1 MRTLFTHQKIGASRR
16 AAKATLPRDRGQ
28 TALARGAALAA
39 CLALAA
45 CGTEKPA
52 EGVIGYVAG
61 FAGFVSAEEP
71 RAVLVGED
79 ILSAGGTAA
88 DAATAMAATLTVTL
102 PSRAGWMGGGVCLSR
117 QPKDKSVQS
126 FVFLPQPLPGGGFAP
141 GLPRG
146 LYALHAAS
154 GALRWETIL
163 APAENLARF
172 GTPVSRALAKDIA
185 ALGSPA
191 ALGEGVRQIF
201 TRKDGALL
209 REGDNLLQMRASTL
223 MTALRMKGVG
233 EAYGGPLGQLIAAAM
248 PERAE
253 ERRTALRGY
262 RVTKPAPV
270 TAEVGNEIAYFP
282 PAPFAG
288 ARAARAWIAAG
299 EAESAKPARIAGA
312 EPAIS
317 GYGATGFVVVDRG
330 GMTVACTLSM
340 GQIFGAGQTLG
351 DTGLLAYSPL
361 DGGDLDA
368 DAMLPMLAGNK
379 YVKDLRI
386 AAVGAGATAV
396 PDVLDFA
403 ARARFA
409 GENAH
414 AASAAVAAAGDAGS
428 RVTGVSCPD
437 GAPSHVVNCTL
448 ALDPRGAGVS
458 RAVGIDLNASGAKVQ
473 FQ

>member
-1 MRTLFTHQKIGASRR
+1 MRTLSTHSKIADRR
-16 AAKATLPRDRGQ
+16 CAAKATLPRDCGQ
-28 TALARGAALAA
+28 TALARAAALAA
-39 CLALAA
+39 CLTLAA
-45 CGTEKPA
+45 CGVEKPS

-61 FAGFVSAEEP
+61 FAGFISAEEP

-117 QPKDKSVQS
+117 MPKDKSVRT

-154 GALRWETIL
+154 GAMRWETIL

-172 GTPVSRALAKDIA
+172 GTPVSRALARDIA

-191 ALGEGVRQIF
+191 ALGEGVRPLF

-223 MTALRMKGVG
+223 MTALRMKGAG
-233 EAYGGPLGQLIAAAM
+233 EAYGGALGRLIASAV

-253 ERRTALRGY
+253 ERRTALRDY
-262 RVTKPAPV
+262 RVATPAPV
-270 TAEVGNEIAYFP
+270 TAEVDNEVAYFP

-288 ARAARAWIAAG
+288 ARAAQAWIAAG
-299 EAESAKPARIAGA
+299 EAESAKPTRIAGA

-317 GYGATGFVVVDRG
+317 GYGSTGFVVVDRG
-330 GMTVACTLSM
+330 GMAVACTLSM
-340 GQIFGAGQTLG
+340 GQLFGAGQTLG
-351 DTGLLAYSPL
+351 DTGMLAYSPL

-368 DAMLPMLAGNK
+368 DAMLPMFTGNK
-379 YVKDLRI
+379 YNKDLRV
-386 AAVGAGATAV
+386 AAVGAGLSAV
-396 PDVLDFA
+396 PDALDFA
-403 ARARFA
+403 ARTRF
-409 GENAH
+409 GKENAY
-414 AASAAVAAAGDAGS
+414 AASAAVAAAGDAAS

-437 GAPSHVVNCTL
+437 GAPSHVGNCTL
-448 ALDPRGAGVS
+448 AADPRGSGVS
-458 RAVGIDLNASGAKVQ
+458 RAIGIDLNASGAKVQ